1 MVSGSVA
8 VPGYSFTT
16 RFPQIQVVSGR
27 ESCDWK
33 KRGEKPQIKY
43 DPHWSRLTGTA
54 ERKKHLLS
62 QIYFI
67 LHITAF
73 VPCVRIDRAGTVT
86 PSLRNLQR
94 TKRQQSRRC
103 TVHVQSSTVN
113 AAAAT
118 PPITKDSRHCR
129 CLFSVCRSPHL
140 TSGYKAPPFMRLI
153 V

>member
-1 MVSGSVA
+1 MRERECCPGLQRIIFGGETLQVDKYSANGVSRSAEVTYVGEGSR
-8 VPGYSFTT
+8 T
-16 RFPQIQVVSGR
+16 IENIR
-27 ESCDWK
+27 E
-33 KRGEKPQIKY
+33 
-43 DPHWSRLTGTA
+43 
-54 ERKKHLLS
+54 
-62 QIYFI
+62 IYFI